1 MGSDPEAGSG
11 WWELLVWV
19 LADSV
24 QALKGQSDG
33 LRLWVPPSLRP
44 WPRCLEEL
52 GTQGPG
58 MRKPGSLHLEGRW
71 QCVDRGGLQF
81 CGPQHSSLR
90 WPSFQCLVGMVV
102 STA

>member
-1 MGSDPEAGSG
+1 MGSDTVWGSG
-11 WWELLVWV
+11 WWELLVLV
-19 LADSV
+19 LADPV

-52 GTQGPG
+52 GTQGPH
-58 MRKPGSLHLEGRW
+58 MRKPGSLHQEGHL
-71 QCVDRGGLQF
+71 QCVERGGLGF
-81 CGPQHSSLR
+81 SGPQHSSST
-90 WPSFQCLVGMVV
+90 WPSFPRMMGMVV